1 MQFKRGLSTSQSLL
15 WSWDDCRDVP
25 NWVIWAMNCSPNK
38 VLSPVRRYDLRWGSC
53 AWSRERLSY
62 QLPAASLPAAGDM
75 SAQILKEHLGGEP
88 QQPLQPFRRNFA
100 VANWMPT
107 AHKRMMGEFKEE
119 EELGTL
125 LKSFHFLVA
134 LESLP
139 FLFLA
144 VVVEWVRGDVWT
156 NSGATISGLHILSTW
171 CIEVH
176 PKHYLVVNALCYFL
190 SMNF

>member
-1 MQFKRGLSTSQSLL
+1 MNLFLHTGGRSLRPLILEYTSSNIRTKRWKMSGKKKHFS
-15 WSWDDCRDVP
+15 
-25 NWVIWAMNCSPNK
+25 
-38 VLSPVRRYDLRWGSC
+38 RRS
-53 AWSRERLSY
+53 
-62 QLPAASLPAAGDM
+62 
-75 SAQILKEHLGGEP
+75 ILKEHLGGEP

-176 PKHYLVVNALCYFL
+176 PKHYLVVNDLCYFL